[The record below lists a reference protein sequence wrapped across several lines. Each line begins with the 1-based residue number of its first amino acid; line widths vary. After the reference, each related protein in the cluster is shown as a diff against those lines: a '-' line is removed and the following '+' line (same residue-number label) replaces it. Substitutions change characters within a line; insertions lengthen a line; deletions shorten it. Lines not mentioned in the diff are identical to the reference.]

1 MNEPFIPTFNWQE
14 HVVSPWISELT
25 MTLPIVLMAF
35 FVITSCGLIGNY
47 LILRRM
53 ALVGDAISHSVL
65 AGIAGVVVCISRGFR
80 RVGILRR

>member
-1 MNEPFIPTFNWQE
+1 MITRENADEDE
-14 HVVSPWISELT
+14 
-25 MTLPIVLMAF
+25 LMAF

-65 AGIAGVVVCISRGFR
+65 VFRG
-80 RVGILRR
+80 LP